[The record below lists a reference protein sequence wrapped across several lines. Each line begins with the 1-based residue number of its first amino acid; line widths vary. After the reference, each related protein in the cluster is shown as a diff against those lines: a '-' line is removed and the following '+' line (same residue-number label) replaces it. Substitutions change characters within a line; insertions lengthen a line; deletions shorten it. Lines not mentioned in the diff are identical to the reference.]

1 MQRRASAR
9 TNWLFVLLFL
19 VALIFVGVTRL
30 DGVPT
35 ATLLREIGFEWVI
48 ILAGVALL
56 LGVVNVIWLHIRRIL
71 RGERDWILSLAL
83 LAVLTAVVGTGLLS
97 PAGMVSPLLEW
108 IFDALIAPG
117 QAALYAMLV
126 FFMAAAAF
134 QYLRIGRRGGTWM
147 LLGFFLVLLVQT
159 PFDATALGL
168 GETIGRLADTA
179 RWFLDAPV
187 MAALRGVLLGSALA
201 LLVTGCR
208 FLLGKI

>member
-1 MQRRASAR
+1 MQQRASTR
-9 TNWLFVLLFL
+9 TNWLFILLFL
-19 VALIFVGVTRL
+19 IALIFVGVTRL
-30 DGVPT
+30 DGVPM
-35 ATLLREIGFEWVI
+35 AILLRENGFEWII
-48 ILAGVALL
+48 ILAGIALL

-71 RGERDWILSLAL
+71 MGERDWMLSLAL
-83 LAVLTAVVGTGLLS
+83 LAVLTAVVGTGLLN

-134 QYLRIGRRGGTWM
+134 QYLRVGRRGGTWM
-147 LLGFFLVLLVQT
+147 VLGFLIVLLVQT
-159 PFDATALGL
+159 PFDAAALGL
-168 GETIGRLADTA
+168 SETMDRLADAA

>member
-1 MQRRASAR
+1 MQQRASTR
-9 TNWLFVLLFL
+9 TNRLFILLFL
-19 VALIFVGVTRL
+19 IALIFVGVTRL
-30 DGVPT
+30 DGVPM
-35 ATLLREIGFEWVI
+35 AILLREIGFEWII
-48 ILAGVALL
+48 ILAGIALL

-71 RGERDWILSLAL
+71 MGERDWMLSLAL
-83 LAVLTAVVGTGLLS
+83 LAVLTAVVGTGLLN

-134 QYLRIGRRGGTWM
+134 QYLRVGRRGGTWM
-147 LLGFFLVLLVQT
+147 VLGFLIVLLVQT
-159 PFDATALGL
+159 PFDAAALGL
-168 GETIGRLADTA
+168 SETMDRLADAA

>member
-1 MQRRASAR
+1 MQRRASTR
-9 TNWLFVLLFL
+9 TNRLFILLFL
-19 VALIFVGVTRL
+19 IALIFVGVTRL
-30 DGVPT
+30 DGVPM
-35 ATLLREIGFEWVI
+35 AILLREIGFEWII
-48 ILAGVALL
+48 ILAGIALL

-71 RGERDWILSLAL
+71 MGERDWMLSLAL
-83 LAVLTAVVGTGLLS
+83 LAVLTAVVGTGLLN

-134 QYLRIGRRGGTWM
+134 QYLRVGRRGGTWM
-147 LLGFFLVLLVQT
+147 VLGFLIVLLVQT
-159 PFDATALGL
+159 PFDAAALGL
-168 GETIGRLADTA
+168 SETMDRLADAA

>member
-30 DGVPT
+30 DGVPM
-35 ATLLREIGFEWVI
+35 ATLLRETGFEWVI

-56 LGVVNVIWLHIRRIL
+56 LGVVNVIWFHIRRIL
-71 RGERDWILSLAL
+71 KGERDWMLSLAL

-134 QYLRIGRRGGTWM
+134 QYLRVGRRGGTWM
-147 LLGFFLVLLVQT
+147 LLGFLLVLLVQT
-159 PFDATALGL
+159 PFDAAALGL
-168 GETIGRLADTA
+168 GGTMGRLADAA

>member
-30 DGVPT
+30 DGVPMG
-35 ATLLREIGFEWVI
+35 TLLREIGFEWVI

-71 RGERDWILSLAL
+71 MGERDWILSLAL

-134 QYLRIGRRGGTWM
+134 QYLRVGRRGGTWM
-147 LLGFFLVLLVQT
+147 LLGFLLVLLVQT
-159 PFDATALGL
+159 PFDAAALGL
-168 GETIGRLADTA
+168 GETMGRLADTA

>member
-1 MQRRASAR
+1 MQQRASTR
-9 TNWLFVLLFL
+9 TNWLFILLFL
-19 VALIFVGVTRL
+19 IALIFVGVTRL
-30 DGVPT
+30 DGVPM
-35 ATLLREIGFEWVI
+35 AILLREIGFEWII
-48 ILAGVALL
+48 ILAGIALL

-71 RGERDWILSLAL
+71 MGERDWMLSLAL
-83 LAVLTAVVGTGLLS
+83 LAVLTAVVGTGLLN

-134 QYLRIGRRGGTWM
+134 QYLRVGRRGGTWM
-147 LLGFFLVLLVQT
+147 VLGFLIVLLVQT
-159 PFDATALGL
+159 PFDAAALGL
-168 GETIGRLADTA
+168 SETMDRLADAA

>member
-1 MQRRASAR
+1 MQQRASTR
-9 TNWLFVLLFL
+9 TNRLFILLFL
-19 VALIFVGVTRL
+19 IALIFVGVTRL
-30 DGVPT
+30 DGVPM
-35 ATLLREIGFEWVI
+35 AILLREIGFEWII
-48 ILAGVALL
+48 ILAGIALL

-71 RGERDWILSLAL
+71 MGERDWMLSLAL
-83 LAVLTAVVGTGLLS
+83 LAVLTAVVGTGLLN

-134 QYLRIGRRGGTWM
+134 RYLRVGRRGGTWM
-147 LLGFFLVLLVQT
+147 LLGFLIVLLVQT
-159 PFDATALGL
+159 PFDAAALGL
-168 GETIGRLADTA
+168 SETMDRLADAA

-187 MAALRGVLLGSALA
+187 MAALRSVLLGSALA

>member
-1 MQRRASAR
+1 MQQRASTR
-9 TNWLFVLLFL
+9 TNWLFILLFL
-19 VALIFVGVTRL
+19 IALIFVGVTRL
-30 DGVPT
+30 DGVPM
-35 ATLLREIGFEWVI
+35 AILLREIGFEWII
-48 ILAGVALL
+48 ILAGIALL

-71 RGERDWILSLAL
+71 VGERDWMLSLAL
-83 LAVLTAVVGTGLLS
+83 LAVLTAVVGTGLLN

-134 QYLRIGRRGGTWM
+134 QYLRVGRRGGTWM
-147 LLGFFLVLLVQT
+147 VLGFLIVLLVQT
-159 PFDATALGL
+159 PFDAAALGL
-168 GETIGRLADTA
+168 SETMDRLADAA

>member
-1 MQRRASAR
+1 MQRRASTR
-9 TNWLFVLLFL
+9 TNRLFILLFL
-19 VALIFVGVTRL
+19 IALIFVGVTRL
-30 DGVPT
+30 DGVPM
-35 ATLLREIGFEWVI
+35 AILLREIGFEWII
-48 ILAGVALL
+48 ILAGIALL

-71 RGERDWILSLAL
+71 MGERDWMLSLAL
-83 LAVLTAVVGTGLLS
+83 LAVLTAVVGTGLLN

-134 QYLRIGRRGGTWM
+134 QYLRVGRRGGTWM
-147 LLGFFLVLLVQT
+147 VLGFLIVLLVQT
-159 PFDATALGL
+159 PLDAAALGL
-168 GETIGRLADTA
+168 SETMDRLADAA

>member
-1 MQRRASAR
+1 MQQRASTR
-9 TNWLFVLLFL
+9 TNRLFILLFL
-19 VALIFVGVTRL
+19 IALIFVGVTRL
-30 DGVPT
+30 DGVPM
-35 ATLLREIGFEWVI
+35 AILLREIGFEWII
-48 ILAGVALL
+48 ILAGIALL

-71 RGERDWILSLAL
+71 VGERDWMLSLAL
-83 LAVLTAVVGTGLLS
+83 LAVLTAVVGTGLLN

-134 QYLRIGRRGGTWM
+134 QYLRVGRRGGTWM
-147 LLGFFLVLLVQT
+147 VLGFLIVLLVQT
-159 PFDATALGL
+159 PFDAAALGL
-168 GETIGRLADTA
+168 SETMDRLADAA

>member
-71 RGERDWILSLAL
+71 RGSA
-83 LAVLTAVVGTGLLS
+83 
-97 PAGMVSPLLEW
+97 
-108 IFDALIAPG
+108 
-117 QAALYAMLV
+117 
-126 FFMAAAAF
+126 
-134 QYLRIGRRGGTWM
+134 IG
-147 LLGFFLVLLVQT
+147 
-159 PFDATALGL
+159 
-168 GETIGRLADTA
+168 
-179 RWFLDAPV
+179 
-187 MAALRGVLLGSALA
+187 
-201 LLVTGCR
+201 C
-208 FLLGKI
+208 

>member
-1 MQRRASAR
+1 MQRPAATR
-9 TNWLFVLLFL
+9 TNWLFILLFSI
-19 VALIFVGVTRL
+19 ALAFVVITRL
-30 DGVPT
+30 NAAPM
-35 ATLLREIGFEWVI
+35 ATLLREIGFEWVL

-56 LGVVNVIWLHIRRIL
+56 LGVVNVIWLHVRRIL
-71 RGERDWILSLAL
+71 MGEQDWMLSLVL
-83 LAVLTAVVGTGLLS
+83 LAVLTAVVGTGVLS
-97 PAGMVSPLLEW
+97 PEGMVSPLLEW

-134 QYLRIGRRGGTWM
+134 QYLRVGRRGGAWM
-147 LLGFFLVLLVQT
+147 LLGFLLVVLVQT

-168 GETIGRLADTA
+168 SETAGRLANA
-179 RWFLDAPV
+179 VRWFLDAPV